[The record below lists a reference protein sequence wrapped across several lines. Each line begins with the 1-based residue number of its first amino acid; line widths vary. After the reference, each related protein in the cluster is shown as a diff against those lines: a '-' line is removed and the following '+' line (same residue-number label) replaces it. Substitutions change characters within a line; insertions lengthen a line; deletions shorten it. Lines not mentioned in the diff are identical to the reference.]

1 MKAVLY
7 KAKGA
12 LALALAMSMF
22 CPQVFAAEAEGR
34 EETID
39 MASEMLDNA
48 FAFLEETFDQSQELV
63 MFVTEITSGH
73 DTSWFVEHFGCDAYF
88 RHNRELLF
96 DETQNRIREQI
107 AAAKNVE

>member
-1 MKAVLY
+1 MDEDIIDEDAFEAV
-7 KAKGA
+7 KGWFGA
-12 LALALAMSMF
+12 
-22 CPQVFAAEAEGR
+22 QVERRKTTAQECK
-34 EETID
+34 D
-39 MASEMLDNA
+39 MMDNA

-107 AAAKNVE
+107 AAAKSME